1 MRVLLVHNYYQQAGG
16 EDQAFAAEL
25 SMLNTHGEQV
35 FRYTVSNDHIEG
47 MNSLILAWSTLWNK
61 AIARE
66 LRKLIQ
72 KAKPDIIHFHNTFP
86 IISPA
91 AYYAAK
97 AENIPVVQTLH
108 NYRLLCPNALLFR
121 NGHICEDCI
130 GKFVPWPG
138 ALYAC
143 YRKNRSATSVTA
155 VMSSLH
161 RILGTYRRKVDIYI
175 ALTDFARQKFI
186 QGGIPPGKIVV
197 KPNFI
202 VPDPGIGD
210 GQGGFAIF
218 AARLTPE
225 KGIDTLLSAWEKI
238 GHKIPLKI
246 IGDGP
251 LASKVSEASRRIFGV
266 EWLSQKSRQF
276 VLNLMKGAVVL
287 IFPSVSYETFGLTI
301 PEAYSVG
308 LPVIASNLGG
318 MSSMIDHKRTG
329 LHFCPGDPDDLAAKV
344 NWIISHPAEIS
355 RMRREAR
362 TEYEENYTKERNYE
376 RLMDIYQRAIA
387 VHAENK

>member
-1 MRVLLVHNYYQQAGG
+1 MRVLLVHNYYRQPGG
-16 EDQAFAAEL
+16 EDQVFTAEL
-25 SMLNTHGEQV
+25 RMLKSHGNQV
-35 FRYTVSNDHIEG
+35 FRYTLNNDRIDG
-47 MNSLILAWSTLWNK
+47 MNSMILASATLWNK

-72 KAKPDIIHFHNTFP
+72 KVKPDIIHFHNIFP

-97 AENIPVVQTLH
+97 AESLPVVQTLH

-130 GKFVPWPG
+130 GKLVPWPG
-138 ALYAC
+138 VHYAC
-143 YRKNRSATSVTA
+143 YRQNRAATSVTA

-161 RILGTYRRKVDIYI
+161 RILCTYRRRVDIFI
-175 ALTDFARQKFI
+175 ALTDFSRQKFI
-186 QGGIPPGKIVV
+186 QGGIPAGKIVV

-225 KGIDTLLSAWEKI
+225 KGIDTLLSTWEKI
-238 GHKIPLKI
+238 GHNIPLKI
-246 IGDGP
+246 LGDGP
-251 LASKVSEASRRIFGV
+251 SASQVAEASRRIFGV
-266 EWLSQKSRQF
+266 EWLSKKPKQF
-276 VLNLMKGAVVL
+276 VLNLMKDAIVL

-301 PEAYSVG
+301 LEAYSVG
-308 LPVIASNLGG
+308 LPVIASNLGS

-329 LHFCPGDPDDLAAKV
+329 LHFSPGDPDDLAAKV
-344 NWIISHPAEIS
+344 NWIISHPIELA

-362 TEYEENYTKERNYE
+362 AEYEAHYTTERNYK
-376 RLMDIYQRAIA
+376 RLMEIYERAIA
-387 VHAENK
+387 CSR